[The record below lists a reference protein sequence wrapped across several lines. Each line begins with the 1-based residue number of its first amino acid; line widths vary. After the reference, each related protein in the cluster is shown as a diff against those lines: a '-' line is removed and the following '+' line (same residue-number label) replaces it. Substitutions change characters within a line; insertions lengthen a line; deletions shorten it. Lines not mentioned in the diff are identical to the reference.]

1 MTGTPI
7 YDRLSGGDKLNP
19 LRTDRRPLIVGD
31 EVVTT
36 PVRADVAHAM
46 HEVETR
52 YFEAMVEA
60 LARFGLHPYA
70 IAQPSYERIVYRD
83 EAADVIPHPPTDDQ
97 RRRLLNIWEQTG
109 RRLDMW
115 PFSHEERSDE
125 QPPQEP

>member
-7 YDRLSGGDKLNP
+7 YDRLAAGDKLNP
-19 LRTDRRPLIVGD
+19 IRAERRPLIVGD

-36 PVRADVAHAM
+36 PVPAAAARAM
-46 HEVETR
+46 HDVETR

-60 LARFGLHPYA
+60 LAPFGLHPYA
-70 IAQPSYERIVYRD
+70 IAQPTYERIVYRD
-83 EAADVIPHPPTDDQ
+83 EAADVIPRPPTDAEH

-115 PFSHEERSDE
+115 PF
-125 QPPQEP
+125 EP